1 MLFRTSLKQTLR
13 TPVKLIAY
21 FLVTAFV
28 TAFLCVGLNLR
39 THSKANIAAADAA
52 FTTIAIPEF
61 QAHLDY
67 EGKLCQEITSPL
79 YEAYGSCPAPEY
91 DLSPI
96 RNAPGVEQIDVRGR
110 FGARV
115 NGAEPL
121 QRYRSTFM
129 EAGFVDD
136 VITFTVNTEEPI
148 TIHPLSPAM
157 ASITV
162 LSSAAGVEPEAFMN
176 PLELTSGIRS
186 HMLQDMPF
194 PGQAAQ
200 PSPPF
205 EMGTEEGD
213 GSFYLEPGKKYIASC
228 ELSCNLRMTQQNTV
242 SEAHVSAVRIG
253 TDAYHRG
260 AQIRFYG
267 DSGEKWTRDGSDWF
281 QPYLPIAPY
290 EEGFFETERGA
301 FFQEVIDANEITAN
315 SLNAIATNDFAA
327 MRPFHSAGVHIAQ
340 GRAFTEEEYTAGA
353 KVCLVGDYIAE
364 LNGWQLGD
372 TLSLSFYE
380 TEYVYG
386 RFRETAAFRSP
397 TKDFF
402 DEGEYTI
409 IGMYSGNVATHDLND
424 RRNYMPGEAID
435 MCDVIFP
442 TNSVANA
449 PAAVPSRDTTSIRL
463 KNSEAQAFMAEMAV
477 SGLMEEQPGGYEL
490 GLTVYDQG
498 YSHVAPGLNQL
509 SRVSRLTLLLSAGAA
524 GAAVLA
530 LALLHVLRM
539 RREIAAMR
547 SLGTKKGQIVVLSL
561 AGILL
566 VCLLGA
572 CAGAYAGHM
581 VSAEVA
587 GRVLAGAEEAAVDTT
602 FTAMMGEETAKEFTF
617 TLESDPKLAVAAG
630 GAAVVAFTLLAL
642 LLLAAELRRPPMC
655 LLAEKE

>member
-67 EGKLCQEITSPL
+67 EGKLCREITSPL
-79 YEAYGSCPAPEY
+79 YEAYGPCPAPEY

-96 RNAPGVEQIDVRGR
+96 RNAPGVEQIDVRGC

-115 NGAEPL
+115 NGTEPL
-121 QRYRSTFM
+121 QRYQSDFM
-129 EAGFVDD
+129 EAGIFED
-136 VITFTVNTEEPI
+136 VITFTINAEEPVI
-148 TIHPLSPAM
+148 IYPMLPQM
-157 ASITV
+157 LSITV

-176 PLELTSGIRS
+176 PLELTSSIQS

-228 ELSCNLRMTQQNTV
+228 ELSCTLRMTQQNTV

-253 TDAYHRG
+253 TDEYHRG
-260 AQIRFYG
+260 SKIRFYG
-267 DSGEKWTRDGSDWF
+267 DDREKWQRDASGWF

-301 FFQEVIDANEITAN
+301 FFQEIIDANEITAN

-327 MRPFHSAGVHIAQ
+327 MQPFHSAGVHIAQ
-340 GRAFTEEEYTAGA
+340 GRAFTETEYAAGE
-353 KVCLVGDYIAE
+353 KVCLVSDYIAE
-364 LNGWQLGD
+364 LNGWQVGD
-372 TLSLSFYE
+372 TLPLSFYE

-409 IGMYSGNVATHDLND
+409 IGMYSGNVATHDMGD
-424 RRNYMPGEAID
+424 RRNYTQGDAID
-435 MCDVIFP
+435 MCDVIFHA
-442 TNSVANA
+442 NSVANA

-587 GRVLAGAEEAAVDTT
+587 ERVLAGAEEAAVDTT

-642 LLLAAELRRPPMC
+642 LLLAAELCRPPMC